1 MIYLGHALGGF
12 AAVTSIPSESTV
24 FKFGAFELDPR
35 AGELF
40 KGGSKIRL
48 QQQPATILA
57 ILLEQPG
64 QVVTREELR
73 KRIWPADTFVDFDHG
88 LNAAIK
94 KLRQA
99 LCDEPHKPRYI
110 ETLPRKGYRFIGT
123 VEKAESVA
131 RRVEIPK
138 GSLVGGTFELHSD
151 SGSHYV
157 LMPVDEESMKE
168 KDRLEAVKD
177 DLGVSLLVGSN
188 KVLLVKC
195 GTRVKALD
203 GPAPG
208 TYEVRVLEGEHV
220 GATVVAVEKLL
231 RPI

>member
-1 MIYLGHALGGF
+1 L
-12 AAVTSIPSESTV
+12 TSSSPESAV
-24 FKFGAFELDPR
+24 FKFGAFELDLR

-40 KGGSKIRL
+40 KGGSRIRL

-99 LCDEPHKPRYI
+99 LCDEPRKPRFI
-110 ETLPRKGYRFIGT
+110 ETLPRKGYRFIAA
-123 VEKAESVA
+123 VEKTGAIT
-131 RRVEIPK
+131 RRPDTSA
-138 GSLVGGTFELHSD
+138 GSLVGGTFELQ
-151 SGSHYV
+151 SGTGSNYV

-168 KDRLEAVKD
+168 RDHLEAVKD
-177 DLGVSLLVGSN
+177 DLGISLLVGSG
-188 KVLLVKC
+188 KVLLVAC
-195 GTRVKALD
+195 GTQVKVLD
-203 GPAPG
+203 ARPAPG
-208 TYEVRVLEGEHV
+208 IFEVRILAGEHV
-220 GATVVAVEKLL
+220 GVIVVAAQKHL
-231 RPI
+231 RPS

>member
-1 MIYLGHALGGF
+1 VASNLPEPA
-12 AAVTSIPSESTV
+12 V
-24 FKFGAFELDPR
+24 FKFAAFELDLR

-40 KGGSKIRL
+40 KGGSRIRL
-48 QQQPATILA
+48 QQQPANVLA

-99 LCDEPHKPRYI
+99 LCDEPKKPRFI
-110 ETLPRKGYRFIGT
+110 ETLPRKGYRFIAP
-123 VEKAESVA
+123 VEKKAAVSRPVDASEA
-131 RRVEIPK
+131 NW
-138 GSLVGGTFELHSD
+138 VGGTFQLQSD
-151 SGSHYV
+151 AGSHYV

-177 DLGVSLLVGSN
+177 DLGVSLLVGSG
-188 KVLLVKC
+188 KVLLLAC
-195 GTRVKALD
+195 GTRVKVLD
-203 GPAPG
+203 ARPTPA
-208 TYEVRVLEGEHV
+208 TFEARILEGEHV
-220 GATVVAVEKLL
+220 GVTVLAEEKYL
-231 RPI
+231 RPST

>member
-1 MIYLGHALGGF
+1 MSSNLPEPA
-12 AAVTSIPSESTV
+12 V
-24 FKFGAFELDPR
+24 FKFAAFELDLR

-40 KGGSKIRL
+40 KGGSRIRL
-48 QQQPATILA
+48 QQQPANVLA

-99 LCDEPHKPRYI
+99 LCDEPKKPRFI
-110 ETLPRKGYRFIGT
+110 ETLPRKGYRFIAP
-123 VEKAESVA
+123 VEKKAAVSHPVDASEA
-131 RRVEIPK
+131 NLI
-138 GSLVGGTFELHSD
+138 GGTFQLHSD
-151 SGSHYV
+151 AGSHYV

-177 DLGVSLLVGSN
+177 DLGVSLLVGSA
-188 KVLLVKC
+188 KVLLVAC
-195 GTRVKALD
+195 GTRVKVLD
-203 GPAPG
+203 ARPTPA
-208 TYEVRVLEGEHV
+208 TFEVRILEGEHV
-220 GATVVAVEKLL
+220 GVTVLAEEKHL
-231 RPI
+231 RPPS